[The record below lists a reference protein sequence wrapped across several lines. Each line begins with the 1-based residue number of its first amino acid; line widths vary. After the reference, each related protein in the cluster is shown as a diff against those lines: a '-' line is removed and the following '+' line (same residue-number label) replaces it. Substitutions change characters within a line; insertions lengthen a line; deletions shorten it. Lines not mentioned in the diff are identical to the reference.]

1 MRAIMILFLLAILP
15 LWGIRAEGQARL
27 EAIYVEME
35 RNTFASDFPER
46 ADLLLR
52 EAKANEDRRFES
64 LGYYAKLYSSCM
76 NYKVD
81 SAIYWYDK
89 LDSVARLNKD
99 YPLLFFGKYMLI
111 GLYSQRNEIGVALS
125 EADKASEEAKQLN
138 DPLCE
143 GIAYLA
149 FANIYMATDHHQE
162 ALDMARMAFL
172 GKLPTGHFSSFDM
185 LAFSVL
191 LNTYRSLEDWDS
203 VCSYLR
209 YLDTYQDENPGV
221 HDPDDHT
228 YIPFTSSMVSFDR
241 YFNYVLLC
249 LGRNETDQAEKYLLA
264 MEELVEGSTNVYCKV
279 HQLGLSVAYDMATHD
294 SDGAFQTLDAII
306 SMSKEIGSKSLAA
319 TCMRHKADL
328 LCEQGKDREALPL
341 YHRAIYLNDSI
352 DPDSYTRQIGR
363 FNARL
368 RSEKME
374 MENRQLREQKRLLYG
389 SIIVL
394 LTLCVAI
401 GVVFLILNRLKRKL
415 KEAKSSAEKS
425 ERLKSMF
432 LANMNHEI
440 RTPLNAVTG
449 FCDLLAEETD
459 TEICQEYIEIIRDNN
474 EMLYRLLSDVLDIS
488 KIESGTITF
497 SYSEVA
503 LPDLMRSVYQTLS
516 LRMEEGVTLA
526 LDSSPDIKMY
536 VDGGRLI
543 QILTNFLTNAIKHTA
558 EGSIHFGYEQQG
570 ENVYFYVKDTG
581 KGIPKKE
588 QENIFTRFVQGKEQK
603 GGVGLG
609 LALCRGFVLKMG
621 GRIGVESEVGK
632 GSTFWFILPIHVS

>member
-15 LWGIRAEGQARL
+15 LRGIRAEGQARL

-35 RNTFASDFPER
+35 RNTFAPDFPER
-46 ADLLLR
+46 ADRLLR
-52 EAKANEDRRFES
+52 EAKASEDRRFES

-111 GLYSQRNEIGVALS
+111 GLYNQRSEIGVALS
-125 EADKASEEAKQLN
+125 EAEKASEEAKLLD

-143 GIAYLA
+143 GMAYLA
-149 FANIYMATDHHQE
+149 FANIYIATGHPQE
-162 ALDMARMAFL
+162 ALDMVRMAFM
-172 GKLPTGHFSSFDM
+172 GELPTGHFSSFDM

-191 LNTYRSLEDWDS
+191 LNTYRSLEDGES
-203 VCSYLR
+203 VRSYLR
-209 YLDTYQDENPGV
+209 CLDTYLDENPETYA
-221 HDPDDHT
+221 PNDHT

-241 YFNYVLLC
+241 YHNYIWLHLN
-249 LGRNETDQAEKYLLA
+249 GNETDQAEKYLLA
-264 MEELVEGSTNVYCKV
+264 MRELVEGSTNVYCKV
-279 HQLGLSVAYDMATHD
+279 RQLGLTVAYDIATHN
-294 SDGAFQTLDAII
+294 SDDAFHTLDTII
-306 SMSKEIGSKSLAA
+306 SRSKEIGSKSLAA
-319 TCMRHKADL
+319 TFMRHKADL
-328 LCEQGKDREALPL
+328 LCEHGKDREALPL

-352 DPDSYTRQIGR
+352 DTDSYTRQIGR
-363 FNARL
+363 FNAQL

-389 SIIVL
+389 SIFVL

-401 GVVFLILNRLKRKL
+401 GVVFLILNRLKQKL
-415 KEAKSSAEKS
+415 KEAKTSAENS

-503 LPDLMRSVYQTLS
+503 LPDLMRSVYQMLS

-536 VDGGRLI
+536 VDGGRLM
-543 QILTNFLTNAIKHTA
+543 QILTNFLTNSIKHTT

-581 KGIPKKE
+581 KGIPEEE
-588 QENIFTRFVQGKEQK
+588 QESIFTRFVQGKDRK

-621 GRIGVESEVGK
+621 GRIGVESEIGK
-632 GSTFWFILPIHVS
+632 GSTFWFILPIHVT